1 MKGQKGN
8 SARRVAEAIK
18 VATCALPAAVTK
30 RGRVAAAPA
39 TTSTAAATATAPATT
54 TATAT
59 SSAAA
64 VADHLS
70 ETGVDLLLGLLEHV
84 DEVTSLLGIWKTM
97 LVSSLHSQVEEKN
110 LLSVVKRVMAV
121 PIRPARAVRPIRWM

>member
-1 MKGQKGN
+1 MQTFPSLQYSMPVLTPCWKIIMPMKGQKGN
-8 SARRVAEAIK
+8 SARGVAEAIK

-30 RGRVAAAPA
+30 RGSVATAPA

-59 SSAAA
+59 SSAAT

-70 ETGVDLLLGLLEHV
+70 ETGIDLLLGLLEHV
-84 DEVTSLLGIWKTM
+84 DEVTSLLGIWK
-97 LVSSLHSQVEEKN
+97 QC
-110 LLSVVKRVMAV
+110 
-121 PIRPARAVRPIRWM
+121 